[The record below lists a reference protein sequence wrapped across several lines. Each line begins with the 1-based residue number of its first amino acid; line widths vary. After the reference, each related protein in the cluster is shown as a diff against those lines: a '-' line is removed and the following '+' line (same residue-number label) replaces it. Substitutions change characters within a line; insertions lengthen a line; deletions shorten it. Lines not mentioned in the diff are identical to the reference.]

1 MNRDNIFLGVE
12 KCNFKRSDGTKQSVS
27 LDSRDFNSFAD
38 RVKEI
43 VADKCTIVYTDFA
56 CHVAPIVLALRDRG
70 LQAVGYYGKMKEG
83 EKTEAYYKWK
93 NGEVKIIVATRAFG
107 LGINKPDVRFVIRN
121 GLPPSISAW
130 AQECGRAGRD
140 GQQSSA
146 YILYSDNDIQHV
158 GFWARDMAKQHRSDD
173 IHDSAT
179 LFSDALPF
187 SYSHLAGKCRRK
199 VLVGKFGET
208 EEITCPAYCCDVCEM
223 EIAPLEERKNEL
235 SILILAIDELRK
247 MGEVKVTEWV
257 RGGQISWMQNVQRAS
272 ESAHGKSPPNLSK
285 EWWRAFIRQC
295 SAAGYISRI
304 IKPVTY
310 GQVVQ
315 GSYASLQPT
324 EKGRNAVSLKQSVLL
339 PQIDKAN
346 V

>member
-1 MNRDNIFLGVE
+1 MHHEGRLGLIAIDEAHLVYYWQDFRQSYKRCEELRVLFPGTPLMALSATVTPQIQRALENFLHNPVIEKGTVNRDNIFLGVE
-12 KCNFKRSDGTKQSVS
+12 KCNFKRSDGKKQSVS
-27 LDSRDFNSFAD
+27 LDSHDFNSLAD

-223 EIAPLEERKNEL
+223 EIAPL
-235 SILILAIDELRK
+235 
-247 MGEVKVTEWV
+247 
-257 RGGQISWMQNVQRAS
+257 
-272 ESAHGKSPPNLSK
+272 K
-285 EWWRAFIRQC
+285 E
-295 SAAGYISRI
+295 
-304 IKPVTY
+304 K
-310 GQVVQ
+310 
-315 GSYASLQPT
+315 
-324 EKGRNAVSLKQSVLL
+324 K
-339 PQIDKAN
+339 
-346 V
+346 

>member
-1 MNRDNIFLGVE
+1 MKVDSGLIAIDEAHLVYDWQDFRQSYKQCEELHVLFPGTPLMALSATVAPQIQRILENFLHNPVIEKGTVNRDNIFLGVE
-12 KCNFKRSDGTKQSVS
+12 KCNFKRSDGTKQSVF

-43 VADKCTIVYTDFA
+43 TADKCTIVYTDFA

-83 EKTEAYYKWK
+83 EKTEEYYKWK

-107 LGINKPDVRFVIRN
+107 LGINKPDVRIVIRN

-173 IHDSAT
+173 IHDCAT

-208 EEITCPAYCCDVCEM
+208 EEITCPAYCCDICEM
-223 EIAPLEERKNEL
+223 EIAPLEERK
-235 SILILAIDELRK
+235 K
-247 MGEVKVTEWV
+247 
-257 RGGQISWMQNVQRAS
+257 
-272 ESAHGKSPPNLSK
+272 
-285 EWWRAFIRQC
+285 
-295 SAAGYISRI
+295 
-304 IKPVTY
+304 
-310 GQVVQ
+310 
-315 GSYASLQPT
+315 
-324 EKGRNAVSLKQSVLL
+324 
-339 PQIDKAN
+339 
-346 V
+346 